1 MITFPEL
8 ITELENDTK
17 TTVSVQDIANILG
30 VGRSSVYNRIQRNS
44 PVKNGE
50 YVKIKEHF
58 SNPIN
63 DSDSDF
69 VAVLYRPD
77 VKLSAGYGVMN
88 VDEKAE
94 FMLLDNKLFQ
104 QRTQINPKN
113 CEIVTVSG
121 NSMAPEYIDG
131 DRVILDK
138 SYTEFLDGQIFA
150 FRLNGECYIK
160 EIAKT
165 PHKVKCLPLN
175 KDYDSFYIEE
185 NDDVQIFG
193 RIVPRV
199 RL

>member
-8 ITELENDTK
+8 IKEINEQNISDKPIT
-17 TTVSVQDIANILG
+17 QGDIANILG
-30 VGRSSVYNRIQRNS
+30 VGSSAITNRIKRNS
-44 PVKNGE
+44 PVAEHE
-50 YVKIKEHF
+50 YTKVKSHF
-58 SNPIN
+58 GLAPEN
-63 DSDSDF
+63 DL
-69 VAVLYRPD
+69 VPVLYRPD
-77 VKLSAGYGVMN
+77 VKLSAGYGVIN
-88 VDEKAE
+88 TDEKAE
-94 FMLLDNKLFQ
+94 YMLLDNKLFQ
-104 QRTQINPKN
+104 QRTQINPNN

-185 NDDVQIFG
+185 NDEVQIFG

>member
-8 ITELENDTK
+8 IQELNKENTLDKPITQ
-17 TTVSVQDIANILG
+17 SDIANVLG
-30 VGRSSVYNRIQRNS
+30 VGTSAITNRIKRNS
-44 PVKNGE
+44 CVAEHE
-50 YVKIKEHF
+50 YNKIKSHF
-58 SNPIN
+58 NPEPE
-63 DSDSDF
+63 SSF

-94 FMLLDNKLFQ
+94 FMLLDNKLFK